1 MSDFWKT
8 LAGNSSTQL
17 LTGSM
22 DSLLS
27 GRAHGEDFE
36 KMRVLTDVYREA
48 NALEL
53 PVEAGTKVSFL
64 GTLGAYMGYENP
76 PRQNSVGEVVSVKSA
91 NGDVTYHEGKVF
103 VQWDDGEFRSIHAEH
118 LRLASVKS
126 EKTAKEHS
134 SPEALKQYLKD
145 HPGADKSK
153 HTVKKDEKANKK
165 DEKSSREPSMDEIN
179 ALMLIKSEDV
189 KSLKMTDD
197 VLEKAFNGDK
207 HEIKQFRETLDGF
220 KGHVDDD
227 GKGGLPEVFK
237 ELDEWIEFFDEDAD
251 AKEESPDALPFLKS
265 LRKKVEEE
273 IGAKYNIKD
282 RTTMYGFESM
292 PSGKTADIK
301 QQFEKI
307 KGMAKEK
314 PDNDFLKSL
323 LKQMADKGFA
333 PTDKQMAVVKKIED
347 EIKQQGQM
355 KKELKTLD
363 KKVART
369 DVESPEFQEWFKDWA
384 ASFTILADHSDGLIN
399 SAPGARLRSPRQWEK
414 SVRPNRKRNPI
425 GWMKAILKHI
435 ESNLPYH
442 KDFTRRHLP
451 AIEKDLR
458 LLQRTLQSKTAK
470 GEFDA
475 ADIGK
480 KQNGPLVTESEDKKI
495 MDHFGQGD
503 LHELSDIAK
512 SAAKPLGNGR
522 NGYIAYYKR
531 KQVEVMA
538 DTKLEAQ
545 EIAAKHFRARKT
557 YEVSVVLAEKDGRQV
572 IHSPVFASEFRVA
585 SLGDLTDFLKSADGQ
600 LIHRSTNDLWS
611 VAADDNGFTITRL
624 FDDNGDP
631 LKG

>member
-22 DSLLS
+22 DSLLG
-27 GRAHGEDFE
+27 GRENGPDFE

-53 PVEAGTKVSFL
+53 PIEAGTKVSFL
-64 GTLGAYMGYENP
+64 GTLGAYMGYDNP
-76 PRQNSVGEVVSVKSA
+76 PSEGSVGEVVPVKSA

-118 LRLASVKS
+118 LRLASD
-126 EKTAKEHS
+126 KTTKTS
-134 SPEALKQYLKD
+134 R
-145 HPGADKSK
+145 
-153 HTVKKDEKANKK
+153 EKAPKLPTGL
-165 DEKSSREPSMDEIN
+165 EKSTQREWAALQRVVKGRTVRGKFADAFDTFESKSREDWGTDQKAMN
-179 ALMLIKSEDV
+179 AVKAALIWVKAEYERKSGNGWHTGRP
-189 KSLKMTDD
+189 LK
-197 VLEKAFNGDK
+197 KA
-207 HEIKQFRETLDGF
+207 
-220 KGHVDDD
+220 
-227 GKGGLPEVFK
+227 
-237 ELDEWIEFFDEDAD
+237 
-251 AKEESPDALPFLKS
+251 
-265 LRKKVEEE
+265 
-273 IGAKYNIKD
+273 
-282 RTTMYGFESM
+282 
-292 PSGKTADIK
+292 ADIK

-363 KKVART
+363 KK
-369 DVESPEFQEWFKDWA
+369 
-384 ASFTILADHSDGLIN
+384 
-399 SAPGARLRSPRQWEK
+399 
-414 SVRPNRKRNPI
+414 
-425 GWMKAILKHI
+425 
-435 ESNLPYH
+435 
-442 KDFTRRHLP
+442 
-451 AIEKDLR
+451 
-458 LLQRTLQSKTAK
+458 

-480 KQNGPLVTESEDKKI
+480 KHTGPLVTESEDKKI

-512 SAAKPLGNGR
+512 SAAKPLGKGR

-531 KQVEVMA
+531 KQVEVKA
-538 DTKLEAQ
+538 DTSLEAQ
-545 EIAAKHFRARKT
+545 EIAAEHFRARKR
-557 YEVSVVLAEKDGRQV
+557 YEVSVVLAEKGGRQV
-572 IHSPVFASEFRVA
+572 THDPVFASGFRVA